1 VSLDHEHL
9 AALIIAVSF
18 AAGLNVYATIATLG
32 LLARFGGLI
41 LPGELDLLSNW
52 WVIGASGALFVV
64 ELVAD
69 KVPLFDLIWN
79 ALQTFVRVPIGAL
92 MAYAATAHLGPGW
105 QFAASIAGGA
115 IALAAHSAKSAARV
129 SVTPSPE
136 PFSNFALS
144 AAEDAF
150 AIFITWF
157 ATRHPFIAAAVV
169 VILLAGIALLIR
181 RIVEGI
187 RRFARE
193 LGRPEGNPRS

>member
-1 VSLDHEHL
+1 VVSFDHEHL

-32 LLARFGGLI
+32 LLARFGGLV

-52 WVIGASGALFVV
+52 WTIGASGVLFAI

-69 KVPLFDLIWN
+69 KVPVFDLIWN
-79 ALQTFVRVPIGAL
+79 ALQTFVRVPVGAL
-92 MAYAATAHLGPGW
+92 MAYAAASHLGPGW
-105 QFAASIAGGA
+105 QLAAAVGGGL

-136 PFSNFALS
+136 PISNFALS

-157 ATRHPFIAAAVV
+157 ATRHPFVAAAVV
-169 VILLAGIALLIR
+169 VILLAAITLLIR
-181 RIVEGI
+181 RILAGI
-187 RRFARE
+187 RNYRF
-193 LGRPEGNPRS
+193 RP